1 MNTTKPFTPRTK
13 IVNKDWLDRRIYEL
27 NNWLFEN
34 PVHEERRQKEH
45 DRNFYVN
52 KLIEL
57 EENKFNM
64 IEV

>member
-1 MNTTKPFTPRTK
+1 MNTTKPFTPKTK

-34 PVHEERRQKEH
+34 PIHAERSQKEH
-45 DRNFYVN
+45 ARNYYVD
-52 KLIEL
+52 KLIKL
-57 EENKFNM
+57 ETNGFKM